1 MKEYEAFQY
10 LSYSDSPWADIEA
23 ALSIDYKELF
33 FDAVQYY
40 YPDITNDSDSHW
52 SDLDVDI
59 EVMTRFIYAFTGD
72 CFFEWL
78 SQLNFNNVHA
88 DLALPK
94 DATFINFNYTDT
106 LQRLYSI
113 PEKSIL
119 HIHGLL
125 NSVRSDNCIGHD
137 VFSATDIESVEALG
151 PTVEK
156 DKWNNDFIREVIQ
169 FGASDISVESVQAG
183 LEKEY
188 GDDDF
193 YGASIEPAIRTL
205 LKFVERTTKNIFR
218 NNSVLQDFIAGKDI
232 DEVILMGPS
241 FGPNDDPYYMEIL
254 LPAFYA
260 CKWTFMLFKDKDGF
274 NEQRIHNFIKR
285 VELKNYRT
293 IEW

>member
-119 HIHGLL
+119 HIHGSL

-137 VFSATDIESVEALG
+137 VFSTTDIESVEALG

-169 FGASDISVESVQAG
+169 FGASDISAESVQAG
-183 LEKEY
+183 LEKKY

-241 FGPNDDPYYMEIL
+241 FGPNDDPY
-254 LPAFYA
+254 
-260 CKWTFMLFKDKDGF
+260 
-274 NEQRIHNFIKR
+274 
-285 VELKNYRT
+285 
-293 IEW
+293 